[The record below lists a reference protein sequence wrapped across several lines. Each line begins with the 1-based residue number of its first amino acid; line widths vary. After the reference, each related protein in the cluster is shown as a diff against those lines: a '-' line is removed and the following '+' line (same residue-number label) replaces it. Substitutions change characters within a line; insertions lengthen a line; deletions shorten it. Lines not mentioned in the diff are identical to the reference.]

1 MPDSQEP
8 AGGVRVGSLLKV
20 VIGVCAAVVFVVVAW
35 ALMYGK
41 FEEAVQQERAE
52 SPRARVP
59 ATRGY
64 SEGEEED
71 AFGSGGST
79 GTAFEATAA
88 SIERKIIK
96 NGDIEL
102 HVADLDASVKQVAK
116 LVEDAGGFVASQS
129 FFAQPGSWPR
139 CNLTLRVPSGEFD
152 RVMAELRKHGEVR
165 HLRIGT
171 QDVTEEFI
179 DLEARLRNL
188 EREEGVLLDLFERR
202 TTKLTDVLE
211 VERELSR
218 VRGDIET
225 TQGRLRYLK
234 HKVSLSTI
242 DVQLTEIGE
251 AAIGPT
257 GRWQVPFH
265 VRSAGRVLVTVARAA
280 FTAIIYI
287 AIVGAPLWIILGI
300 CLGIRRAR
308 RRE

>member
-1 MPDSQEP
+1 MPDSP
-8 AGGVRVGSLLKV
+8 GSPRGVRLGDVGKV
-20 VIGVCAAVVFVVVAW
+20 LIVIAVAVVLVFVAW
-35 ALMYGK
+35 FGIYGQK
-41 FEEAVQQERAE
+41 AGREYDAEYEDQEAGEVA
-52 SPRARVP
+52 AP
-59 ATRGY
+59 ATRVT
-64 SEGEEED
+64 D
-71 AFGSGGST
+71 AT
-79 GTAFEATAA
+79 KAALQLATADE
-88 SIERKIIK
+88 SVERKIIK
-96 NGDIEL
+96 TGNLEL
-102 HVADLDASVKQVAK
+102 HVADLDASAEQIRK
-116 LVEDAGGFVASQS
+116 LVKEAGGFVASQS

-242 DVQLTEIGE
+242 EVQLTEIGE

-257 GRWQVPFH
+257 GRWRLPFH

-287 AIVGAPLWIILGI
+287 AIVGAPVWAVLGI
-300 CLGIRRAR
+300 WLGIRRAR
-308 RRE
+308 RRRAE

>member
-1 MPDSQEP
+1 MSGSQGSSP
-8 AGGVRVGSLLKV
+8 GVRLGAVGKVLV
-20 VIGVCAAVVFVVVAW
+20 VIAVLLLLVLVAW
-35 ALMYGK
+35 FGIYGQK
-41 FEEAVQQERAE
+41 AGREYAAEYEDQEAAE
-52 SPRARVP
+52 VAARVTRVTD
-59 ATRGY
+59 ATK
-64 SEGEEED
+64 
-71 AFGSGGST
+71 A
-79 GTAFEATAA
+79 ALQLATAEE
-88 SIERKIIK
+88 SVERKIIK
-96 NGDIEL
+96 TGSLEIE
-102 HVADLDASVKQVAK
+102 VGDLDASVEKVAK
-116 LVEDAGGFVASQS
+116 LAQEAGGFVASQS

-152 RVMAELRKHGEVR
+152 RVMAELRKHGEIR

-242 DVQLTEIGE
+242 EVQLTEIGE

-257 GRWQVPFH
+257 GRWRLPFH
-265 VRSAGRVLVTVARAA
+265 IRSAGRVLVTVARAA

-287 AIVGAPLWIILGI
+287 AIVGAPLWVILGI
-300 CLGIRRAR
+300 WLGIRWAR
-308 RRE
+308 RRRAE